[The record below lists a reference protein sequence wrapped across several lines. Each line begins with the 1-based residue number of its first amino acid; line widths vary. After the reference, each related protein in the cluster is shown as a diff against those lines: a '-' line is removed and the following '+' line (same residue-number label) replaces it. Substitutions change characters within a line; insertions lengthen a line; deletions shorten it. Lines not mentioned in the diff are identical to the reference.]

1 MVPVTRGATWSLHD
15 CIYGNEEK
23 EREAVPGFENEM
35 RSHDQLLDIAMGIEG
50 LICGRSIHASAV
62 YVFNEDFIAHNARM
76 KAPNGVLTTQ
86 FNMADSDE
94 CGGLKMDFLTIEAL
108 DKIRLTMEQLIDA
121 GYMEWQ
127 GSLRETYDKYLHPDV
142 LDYETR
148 EMWDWVAE
156 NKVVDL
162 FQFNTQ
168 TGLQAARRIQPHS
181 LEELAAAN
189 SIMRLMVTEE
199 GAEQPIDTYIRF
211 KNDIGQ
217 WYDLMKTKYHLT
229 DHEIEILE
237 KYLKSN
243 YGVGDTQE
251 IVMEIS
257 MDKEIADFSVA
268 DSNKLRKSIAK
279 KKPALQQAM
288 KEQFFER
295 GKENHASDNL
305 LNYVWKEVV
314 GKQLGYS
321 FSKNH
326 TYPYSAIGLQELNLA
341 YHYPIIYWNTACL
354 TVNAGA
360 DEESKGSKQS
370 TDYGKVATSIAQM
383 QKRGIKIQA
392 PLINKA
398 ELGFKADEEN
408 NAILFAL
415 KSISGIG
422 DDVVEIIRQ
431 ARPFASFE
439 DFYERMVATKL
450 VKTGQM
456 IQLIKA
462 GCFDEFDENRV
473 DLLYTIVRL
482 CKCNL
487 ISSLTKSQLNRM
499 QELQFMYPE
508 LNLIPDEVLDGIQ
521 VYNFSQYVKELK
533 VVKKYIDP
541 SRKMLKCGYH
551 DEIIELDDRAMQFF
565 INHYTEDSIY
575 DVKDEHYLIYKKKF
589 NKETE
594 KKLEPLRE
602 YLANPNTLLKYNKAL
617 VKDEAKKVVTGTT
630 SHMEMESLCVYVH
643 EHELADLNR
652 DEFNIVN
659 FFNLPE
665 EPVVAST
672 YKRKVKRVE
681 NGQEIQE
688 VKEFPK
694 YFISKIWGTVLDKNK
709 DRHTVTLLTP
719 EGVVNVKYTKGAF
732 LHYNKKTSI
741 EESWFKRGQMI
752 MVTGYRNG
760 DMFRCY
766 NYGDTIFKHTTS
778 LITNIGEKGVEVMTE
793 RMREA

>member
-1 MVPVTRGATWSLHD
+1 MRATSRATD
-15 CIYGNEEK
+15 K
-23 EREAVPGFENEM
+23 K
-35 RSHDQLLDIAMGIEG
+35 LLG
-50 LICGRSIHASAV
+50 
-62 YVFNEDFIAHNARM
+62 
-76 KAPNGVLTTQ
+76 
-86 FNMADSDE
+86 
-94 CGGLKMDFLTIEAL
+94 
-108 DKIRLTMEQLIDA
+108 
-121 GYMEWQ
+121 
-127 GSLRETYDKYLHPDV
+127 
-142 LDYETR
+142 
-148 EMWDWVAE
+148 
-156 NKVVDL
+156 
-162 FQFNTQ
+162 
-168 TGLQAARRIQPHS
+168 
-181 LEELAAAN
+181 
-189 SIMRLMVTEE
+189 
-199 GAEQPIDTYIRF
+199 
-211 KNDIGQ
+211 KNN
-217 WYDLMKTKYHLT
+217 L
-229 DHEIEILE
+229 
-237 KYLKSN
+237 
-243 YGVGDTQE
+243 
-251 IVMEIS
+251 
-257 MDKEIADFSVA
+257 
-268 DSNKLRKSIAK
+268 K

-422 DDVVEIIRQ
+422 DDVVEIIRE
-431 ARPFASFE
+431 ARPFSSFD
-439 DFYERMVATKL
+439 DFYERMIETKI
-450 VKTGQM
+450 VKTNQV

-462 GCFDEFDENRV
+462 GSFDEFGTDRV
-473 DLLYTIVRL
+473 QLLYKIVQL
-482 CKCNL
+482 CKCKPV
-487 ISSLTKSQLNRM
+487 SSLTKSQLNRM
-499 QELQFMYPE
+499 QELHFMYPE
-508 LNLIPDEVLDGIQ
+508 MNLIPEDITECIQ
-521 VYNFSQYVKELK
+521 VYNFSQYVKDLK
-533 VVKKYIDP
+533 VVKKYVDP
-541 SRKMLKCGYH
+541 SRKRVPKCGYH
-551 DEIIELDDRAMQFF
+551 DEIIELDDRAMKFF
-565 INHYTEDSIY
+565 MGNYTEDSIY

-594 KKLEPLRE
+594 AKIEPLRD
-602 YLANPNTLLKYNKAL
+602 YLSKDKTVDLYNQAL
-617 VKDEAKKVVTGTT
+617 VINEAENVVTGTI

-643 EHELADLNR
+643 PHELDGLNTEEYNVV
-652 DEFNIVN
+652 D
-659 FFNLPE
+659 FFSLPE

-672 YKRKVKRVE
+672 YKRKVKRIKD
-681 NGQEIQE
+681 GQKIEE

-694 YFISKIWGTVLDKNK
+694 YYISKIWGTVIDKNK

-719 EGVVNVKYTKGAF
+719 EGVVNVKYSKGAF
-732 LHYNKKTSI
+732 LHYNKKTSV

-752 MVTGYRNG
+752 TVTGYRNG
-760 DMFRCY
+760 DIFRCY

-778 LITNIGEKGVEVMTE
+778 LITNIDEKGVHVMTE
-793 RMREA
+793 RMREE

>member
-1 MVPVTRGATWSLHD
+1 MKMRATS
-15 CIYGNEEK
+15 
-23 EREAVPGFENEM
+23 R
-35 RSHDQLLDIAMGIEG
+35 
-50 LICGRSIHASAV
+50 
-62 YVFNEDFIAHNARM
+62 
-76 KAPNGVLTTQ
+76 
-86 FNMADSDE
+86 
-94 CGGLKMDFLTIEAL
+94 
-108 DKIRLTMEQLIDA
+108 
-121 GYMEWQ
+121 
-127 GSLRETYDKYLHPDV
+127 
-142 LDYETR
+142 
-148 EMWDWVAE
+148 
-156 NKVVDL
+156 
-162 FQFNTQ
+162 
-168 TGLQAARRIQPHS
+168 
-181 LEELAAAN
+181 
-189 SIMRLMVTEE
+189 
-199 GAEQPIDTYIRF
+199 
-211 KNDIGQ
+211 
-217 WYDLMKTKYHLT
+217 
-229 DHEIEILE
+229 
-237 KYLKSN
+237 
-243 YGVGDTQE
+243 
-251 IVMEIS
+251 
-257 MDKEIADFSVA
+257 VA
-268 DSNKLRKSIAK
+268 DKKLLVNNNLK

-508 LNLIPDEVLDGIQ
+508 LNLIE
-521 VYNFSQYVKELK
+521 SCKE
-533 VVKKYIDP
+533 
-541 SRKMLKCGYH
+541 
-551 DEIIELDDRAMQFF
+551 
-565 INHYTEDSIY
+565 IY
-575 DVKDEHYLIYKKKF
+575 
-589 NKETE
+589 
-594 KKLEPLRE
+594 
-602 YLANPNTLLKYNKAL
+602 
-617 VKDEAKKVVTGTT
+617 
-630 SHMEMESLCVYVH
+630 
-643 EHELADLNR
+643 
-652 DEFNIVN
+652 
-659 FFNLPE
+659 
-665 EPVVAST
+665 
-672 YKRKVKRVE
+672 
-681 NGQEIQE
+681 
-688 VKEFPK
+688 
-694 YFISKIWGTVLDKNK
+694 
-709 DRHTVTLLTP
+709 
-719 EGVVNVKYTKGAF
+719 
-732 LHYNKKTSI
+732 
-741 EESWFKRGQMI
+741 
-752 MVTGYRNG
+752 
-760 DMFRCY
+760 
-766 NYGDTIFKHTTS
+766 
-778 LITNIGEKGVEVMTE
+778 
-793 RMREA
+793 